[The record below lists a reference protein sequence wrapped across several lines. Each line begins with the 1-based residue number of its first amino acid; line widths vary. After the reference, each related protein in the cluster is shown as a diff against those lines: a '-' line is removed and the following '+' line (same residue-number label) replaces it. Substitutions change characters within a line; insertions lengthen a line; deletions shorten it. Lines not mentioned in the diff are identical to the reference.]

1 MSRSSI
7 SGTKQEIRDWMNI
20 LESSTWSEEAK
31 ILPALMVSYNH
42 LPSYMKQ
49 CFAFCAVFPKDHE
62 MDKLVMVHHWIASG
76 FIPSEMASDPE
87 ATGNAIFSQLVR
99 RSFFQDVQTK
109 CSQATGDYGYHNVT
123 TCKIH
128 DLMHDLAIDRSGN
141 ECFCLHKHSEIQKIK
156 QGVRYLACS
165 HPDKIGSVMQHCQS
179 IRSIFSLYKDQK
191 FVKHLSITN
200 NTLRVLGLHI
210 FGIKEFYF
218 EPAFMKHLRYLDLSG
233 SLIRVLPEG
242 LSALYNLEALILNNF
257 CRLDYL
263 PEGMKYMV
271 SLRHVYLDGCQ
282 NLKCMP
288 ADLGQLNS
296 LRTLTMYKVSNEPG
310 RGIKELR
317 NLKLGG
323 KLHIC
328 NLIKVNNPLEAKE
341 ADIESKE
348 RIEQLKLS
356 WIAPEYSDSK
366 LDLQLDIYEEVLEA
380 LTPHNGLKVLK
391 LNHYAGSQ
399 FPRWLSDGMKL
410 YNLVEL
416 SLNSCLNCTHMPSV
430 SQLPCLE
437 VLKMKHIKNLRYL
450 CISNTADGESNHPP
464 TVFPKLK
471 FLSLKKMELLEMREQ
486 TDIREVSSVTLPLL
500 DALEII
506 DCPKLK
512 DFPHVP
518 VLKSLTVVGNRTLVG
533 LVTGITTLSRLLLSA
548 TDTRSEV
555 LNTIMVDLWG
565 SLTDFHLEGFNAPSP
580 VLRDHKNDQPTK
592 IEELFLGRCDL
603 FIQSGNW
610 FWPLFTNLKGLIISG
625 CNSHILARKGISEF
639 EFTIQLNIEE
649 CENFTGLSPDLF
661 SLEPYEGL
669 RNLEDMQI
677 TSRPNLVA
685 FPTYFPRLKFPGI
698 IGSSV
703 LETLPDMRC
712 LLNLRR
718 LELSQCEALS
728 SLPEGIVALKYIFS
742 LS

>member
-1 MSRSSI
+1 
-7 SGTKQEIRDWMNI
+7 
-20 LESSTWSEEAK
+20 
-31 ILPALMVSYNH
+31 
-42 LPSYMKQ
+42 
-49 CFAFCAVFPKDHE
+49 
-62 MDKLVMVHHWIASG
+62 
-76 FIPSEMASDPE
+76 
-87 ATGNAIFSQLVR
+87 
-99 RSFFQDVQTK
+99 
-109 CSQATGDYGYHNVT
+109 
-123 TCKIH
+123 
-128 DLMHDLAIDRSGN
+128 
-141 ECFCLHKHSEIQKIK
+141 
-156 QGVRYLACS
+156 
-165 HPDKIGSVMQHCQS
+165 
-179 IRSIFSLYKDQK
+179 
-191 FVKHLSITN
+191 
-200 NTLRVLGLHI
+200 
-210 FGIKEFYF
+210 
-218 EPAFMKHLRYLDLSG
+218 
-233 SLIRVLPEG
+233 
-242 LSALYNLEALILNNF
+242 
-257 CRLDYL
+257 
-263 PEGMKYMV
+263 
-271 SLRHVYLDGCQ
+271 
-282 NLKCMP
+282 
-288 ADLGQLNS
+288 
-296 LRTLTMYKVSNEPG
+296 
-310 RGIKELR
+310 
-317 NLKLGG
+317 
-323 KLHIC
+323 
-328 NLIKVNNPLEAKE
+328 
-341 ADIESKE
+341 
-348 RIEQLKLS
+348 
-356 WIAPEYSDSK
+356 
-366 LDLQLDIYEEVLEA
+366 
-380 LTPHNGLKVLK
+380 LKVLK
-391 LNHYAGSQ
+391 LSHYAGSQ

-471 FLSLKKMELLEMREQ
+471 FVSLKKMELLEMREQ

-533 LVTGITTLSRLLLSA
+533 LVRGITTLSRLSLSA
-548 TDTRSEV
+548 TDTSSEV

-649 CENFTGLSPDLF
+649 CEKFTGLSPDLF

-677 TSRPNLVA
+677 TSCPNLVA
-685 FPTYFPRLKFPGI
+685 FPTYFPRLKFPI
-698 IGSSV
+698 LGSSV

-728 SLPEGIVALKYIFS
+728 SLPEVIVALKYIFHCPKLEALPEGLQQRMHNLESFSINGSPS
-742 LS
+742 LERKCTRGVYWDRVKDVPELTLSDAITNVEQQHSAWQHVTRAISAGCRSAWYRVICELISAILLVSMVHLTLPPSSVLVHHSMLVFLFCLSRF